1 MCINNTC
8 YGYIQHK
15 EDISLWKELVSY
27 FSKNGTELR
36 IDCWN
41 DEKEIIGKLKY
52 YANKVDIM
60 SDMTIFSFNISDEL
74 VKSLVSL
81 NDTKINYF
89 SLFIKSSDNDIFS
102 AEHYGK
108 EIYMVKMNEKD
119 VEFVKSIIPANCD
132 FTTEI

>member
-132 FTTEI
+132 FTTEV

>member
-1 MCINNTC
+1 MCISNTC

-27 FSKNGTELR
+27 FSKKGTELS
-36 IDCWN
+36 IECWN

-52 YANKVDIM
+52 YANKVDVR
-60 SDMTIFSFNISDEL
+60 SDMTVFFFNISDEL

-81 NDTKINYF
+81 NDTKINCF
-89 SLFIKSSDNDIFS
+89 SLFIMDNDKNVFS

-108 EIYMVKMNEKD
+108 EIYMAKMNEKD
-119 VEFVKSIIPANCD
+119 VEFVKSIIPANCN